1 MCQSYCRYF
10 QSAIRFYFSRFNTY
24 KLSLNFSLG
33 VNKSF
38 FNFNIRSSKAHT
50 QVYLCFNQ
58 IFPSNL
64 ILNKYLMMNK
74 NAITIKVD

>member
-58 IFPSNL
+58 HVSIKFNFKQIFNDEEKC
-64 ILNKYLMMNK
+64 NNY
-74 NAITIKVD
+74 